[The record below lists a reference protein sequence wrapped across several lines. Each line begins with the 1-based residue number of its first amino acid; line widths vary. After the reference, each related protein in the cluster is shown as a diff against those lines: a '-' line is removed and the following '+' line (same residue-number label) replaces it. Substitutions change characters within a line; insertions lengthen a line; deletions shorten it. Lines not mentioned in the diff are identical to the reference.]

1 MNQTHLYLSCPHMGA
16 RACKCFISLKWHHK
30 HIQAIEECTSYTQVT
45 WVDSIDSG
53 VTIWHPIYWTLS
65 LLIFT
70 SQGSLGCIM
79 MRRYP
84 TLIQKQK
91 ERKKNSSASQFKV
104 RVIFQITGI
113 DVQCCTMTFVSS
125 AWSLFIWDWKNRV
138 LIKEYKWL
146 KFDKKK
152 KILSQNIKS
161 HTATGLENWAI
172 GSTFADL
179 YSSPL
184 NSESRSKRNIH

>member
-1 MNQTHLYLSCPHMGA
+1 MHMIHPGHTGRLTLFWCNHTA
-16 RACKCFISLKWHHK
+16 PNLLDLITFNFYQPGQSWVYKWW
-30 HIQAIEECTSYTQVT
+30 EVSYTDLET
-45 WVDSIDSG
+45 
-53 VTIWHPIYWTLS
+53 
-65 LLIFT
+65 
-70 SQGSLGCIM
+70 
-79 MRRYP
+79 
-84 TLIQKQK
+84 K
-91 ERKKNSSASQFKV
+91 RKKKKKSSASQFKV
-104 RVIFQITGI
+104 WVICQITGI

-138 LIKEYKWL
+138 LIQEYKWL